1 MVTPQV
7 GIVLGT
13 RNGARFLGKQLESL
27 ARQSGADWRLLASD
41 DGSVDATPEILNTFA
56 VAWPGRVEVRSGPR
70 SGFARNFLSMVENPG
85 FEAPFWAF
93 CDQDDVWHDD
103 KLSHALAWLA
113 TVAGDRPAL
122 YCARTALVDENGTR
136 LGVSPDW
143 HRPPDFRNA
152 LVQNIASGNTMVF
165 NEAARRLVARSGAV
179 GVPFHDWWVYLL
191 VTGYGGE
198 VRFDPVPRV
207 SYRLHGENELG
218 PWGGWRAWRH
228 RAKLLAD
235 GTYGGWLD
243 ANSAALSGIESQLG
257 DATQATLARF
267 REVRRARG
275 LWRGVK
281 LIRSGVFHQS
291 TLGYLGLLVAVS
303 SGRLAK
309 PGHDEAI

>member
-1 MVTPQV
+1 MPRV
-7 GIVLGT
+7 GVLLGMC
-13 RNGARFLGKQLESL
+13 NGARFLGEQLDSL

-41 DGSVDATPEILNTFA
+41 DGSVDATLEILNAFA
-56 VAWPGRVEVRSGPR
+56 VAWPGRVEVRSGLR

-103 KLSHALAWLA
+103 KLSHALTWLA

-122 YCARTALVDENGTR
+122 YCSRTDLVDENGIR
-136 LGVSPDW
+136 LGASPDW
-143 HRPPDFRNA
+143 RRSPDFRNA

-191 VTGYGGE
+191 VTGCGGE

-207 SYRLHGENELG
+207 SYRLHGENALG

-228 RAKLLAD
+228 RSKLLAD

-243 ANSAALSGIESQLG
+243 ENLVALSSMESQLG
-257 DATQATLARF
+257 DSARAVLTRF
-267 REVRRARG
+267 RAIRKARG
-275 LWRGVK
+275 LWRGVE

-291 TLGYLGLLVAVS
+291 MLGYLALLVAAPF
-303 SGRLAK
+303 GRLAK
-309 PGHDEAI
+309 PGHDDAI